1 LRELT
6 SNKTPKAKANNSELF
21 EANA

>member
-6 SNKTPKAKANNSELF
+6 SNKTPKAKANNSDLV